1 MPAFLNTLGNST
13 LGIGICDRCKFK
25 RPLGMLGPDG
35 NLPGLRVCQDK
46 SGCKDDFDP
55 WRFPALQDDRINLPF
70 VRPDESIAV
79 AAPPTVYDP
88 FRLTDGDEYRT
99 TDPDEEYRTVEGD
112 N

>member
-1 MPAFLNTLGNST
+1 MPVFLNTLGNTT

-46 SGCKDDFDP
+46 AGCKDNFDP
-55 WRFPALQDDRINLPF
+55 WRLPALQDDRINLPF
-70 VRPDESIAV
+70 VRPDEDIAIPT
-79 AAPPTVYDP
+79 PPTEYDP
-88 FRLTDGDEYRT
+88 FRITEDSEYRVTPDDEYRT
-99 TDPDEEYRTVEGD
+99 TEED